1 MKSCAITFN
10 YERERETPIAIMIF
24 KREITIERVMKKRS
38 KELIPI
44 KMRRRLRDII
54 VYMRMENQ

>member
-1 MKSCAITFN
+1 MKTCAITYH
-10 YERERETPIAIMIF
+10 YERERETPIAIMIV

-54 VYMRMENQ
+54 VYMRMENK